1 MHEGIRFAYSVISTD
16 DLINVLQKDVK
27 EDLIPRKVSGRASI
41 VFMFTGQGATYP
53 GMTNNLFETC
63 EVFRKKILQ
72 LNSISMALG
81 FPSFLEIITMSDRE
95 TRHLSPVQVHLA
107 LVCLEISLSSL
118 WKSWGVMPDKV
129 LGHSPGEYAALCTAG
144 VLSVYDTI
152 FLVGH
157 RARLIEAHCT
167 PYTHGMRSIEH
178 DLESVKCQ
186 LQTGCFHTCDIACVN
201 GPLATVVSGPLQD
214 FIDLKTSLGYIRSTM
229 LGLPFAFHSSQVDPI
244 LKSFG
249 ELADNVLFHKPEIP
263 VASTMIGDKVGVG
276 GVFGP
281 EYLIRQT
288 RDTVKFLQAVTTCNH
303 GAHDS
308 NLVWLEIG
316 PSPVC
321 SRLLQSIQTVSPERS
336 LSTLQRKKDCWDS
349 ISCAL
354 VHLYKAGVNIQWSKY
369 HKEHSVGSKLLD
381 LPTYAF
387 DLKNYWIPYEEDL
400 TLI

>member
-1 MHEGIRFAYSVISTD
+1 
-16 DLINVLQKDVK
+16 
-27 EDLIPRKVSGRASI
+27 
-41 VFMFTGQGATYP
+41 
-53 GMTNNLFETC
+53 
-63 EVFRKKILQ
+63 
-72 LNSISMALG
+72 
-81 FPSFLEIITMSDRE
+81 
-95 TRHLSPVQVHLA
+95 
-107 LVCLEISLSSL
+107 
-118 WKSWGVMPDKV
+118 MPDKV
-129 LGHSPGEYAALCTAG
+129 LGHSLGEYAALCTAG

-152 FLVGH
+152 FLVGN
-157 RARLIEAHCT
+157 RASLIESHCT
-167 PYTHGMRSIEH
+167 PYTHGMLSIEH

-186 LQTGCFHTCDIACVN
+186 LQTGSFHTCDIACVN

-214 FIDLKTSLGYIRSTM
+214 LIDLKTSLGYIGSAM
-229 LGLPFAFHSSQVDPI
+229 LELPFAFHSSQVDPI

-263 VASTMIGDKVGVG
+263 VASTMIGDKVEVA

-281 EYLIRQT
+281 EYFIRQT

-321 SRLLQSIQTVSPERS
+321 SRLLQSIQTVPPERN

-354 VHLYKAGVNIQWSKY
+354 FHLYKAGVNVQWSKY

-381 LPTYAF
+381 LPTAF
-387 DLKNYWIPYEEDL
+387 DLQNYWIPYEEDPTLMKSIDPNNKMPHFRISATCLHWIEEIVDDNETCTATYVTNMRDATLLGIINGHRVNGLGLCPSSLYTDMAL
-400 TLI
+400 TAAHHLYRNIQGLSAPGDMSLMASIFPIR